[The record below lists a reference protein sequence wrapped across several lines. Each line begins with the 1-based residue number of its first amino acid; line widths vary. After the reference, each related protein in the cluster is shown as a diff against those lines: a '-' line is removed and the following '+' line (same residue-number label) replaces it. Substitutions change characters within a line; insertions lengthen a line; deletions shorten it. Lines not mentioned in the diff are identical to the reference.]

1 MLKEKNT
8 QNATIEM
15 DRKIKREIKERET
28 NNKKT
33 KTEKTSRVVVHSVGV

>member
-8 QNATIEM
+8 QNAMIEM

-28 NNKKT
+28 KKER
-33 KTEKTSRVVVHSVGV
+33 KNESGGGP